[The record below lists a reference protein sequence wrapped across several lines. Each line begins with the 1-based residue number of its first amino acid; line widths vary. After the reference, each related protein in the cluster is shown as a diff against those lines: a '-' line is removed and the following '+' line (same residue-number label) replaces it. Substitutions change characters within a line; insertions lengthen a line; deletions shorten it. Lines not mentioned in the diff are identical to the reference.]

1 MLSIVN
7 EVNPL
12 IFRSICFV
20 YDTNMYFSNI
30 IYHSFD
36 NKRRRKRRRRGNLQI
51 KKNKKLKSR
60 AAQSHKLTRFHEQL
74 KRIEREQYI
83 EIKEKQKHVL
93 ITSK

>member
-1 MLSIVN
+1 MIQTC
-7 EVNPL
+7 
-12 IFRSICFV
+12 IFPTLFTIALTTKEEEKEEDVEIC
-20 YDTNMYFSNI
+20 
-30 IYHSFD
+30 
-36 NKRRRKRRRRGNLQI
+36 KE

>member
-1 MLSIVN
+1 MYTIQAC
-7 EVNPL
+7 
-12 IFRSICFV
+12 IFPTLFTIALTTKEEEKEEDVEIC
-20 YDTNMYFSNI
+20 
-30 IYHSFD
+30 
-36 NKRRRKRRRRGNLQI
+36 KE

-60 AAQSHKLTRFHEQL
+60 ATQSHKLTRFHEQL